1 MVKQDEVSSPPGQS
15 ARPDFAQILLVAL
28 VAICLVLP
36 ATIEIAGWGK
46 PVSEN
51 RTLAEAPG
59 WPANL
64 AEYRTFPQRLTAFV
78 NDHFGLRSQL
88 VRWNSE
94 LRLKLGT
101 SSSPSVAV
109 GRDGFLFYA
118 YHDER
123 LLEQHTGEEIFTSGD
138 LERWVKSVV
147 GERDW
152 LKQRGI
158 AFYIL
163 IAPDKSTIYPELLPD
178 YPHLPDTTTRLD
190 QLVDRLKT
198 VEGLEFI
205 DPRAALWRAKQPG
218 RRLYWRADSHWG
230 PRAAFIAYNQLME
243 RVVRTFP
250 NAHAVTLD
258 QYTSSVLPIR
268 GDLAVLLNLYDDLI
282 YPEEQFQ
289 WKGRS
294 HLISTDQHPP
304 QPDWGWLVKFMHTD
318 LPESPRL
325 LVFGDSFTDYVLGP
339 LFLYQTFRDPVYTH
353 HRGTGLD
360 HHLIEIAKPD
370 LVILEMGERYL
381 RMQ

>member
-1 MVKQDEVSSPPGQS
+1 MHIIRLSTSGSERQMVKQDEVSSPPGQS

-28 VAICLVLP
+28 VAIRLVLP

-138 LERWVKSVV
+138 TRTV
-147 GERDW
+147 GKVGGGGKGLAKAKRHCF
-152 LKQRGI
+152 LHTHRSGQKH
-158 AFYIL
+158 
-163 IAPDKSTIYPELLPD
+163 
-178 YPHLPDTTTRLD
+178 HLPRTAS
-190 QLVDRLKT
+190 
-198 VEGLEFI
+198 GL
-205 DPRAALWRAKQPG
+205 
-218 RRLYWRADSHWG
+218 
-230 PRAAFIAYNQLME
+230 
-243 RVVRTFP
+243 
-250 NAHAVTLD
+250 
-258 QYTSSVLPIR
+258 
-268 GDLAVLLNLYDDLI
+268 
-282 YPEEQFQ
+282 
-289 WKGRS
+289 
-294 HLISTDQHPP
+294 STP
-304 QPDWGWLVKFMHTD
+304 
-318 LPESPRL
+318 
-325 LVFGDSFTDYVLGP
+325 
-339 LFLYQTFRDPVYTH
+339 
-353 HRGTGLD
+353 
-360 HHLIEIAKPD
+360 A
-370 LVILEMGERYL
+370 
-381 RMQ
+381 